1 MCKGIKKMNKLNMNM
16 NKNSITLPHSGSSSA
31 IRG

>member
-1 MCKGIKKMNKLNMNM
+1 MCKGIKKMNKLNMNI

>member
-1 MCKGIKKMNKLNMNM
+1 MCKGIKKKMNMNV